1 MVSSPDRRA
10 LPQLLYKY
18 VTADRALTCLPEV
31 GDGALRATQPGA
43 LNDPFECHV
52 VKIFVEKDVSEG
64 DAEFASILTKLH
76 ELAPVTPVDVAEA
89 RRVYGSLYMRELLAR
104 QLSLRFG
111 IVSFAAVPFDPLMW
125 SHYTGDGSGFVIGY
139 ETECLRSLAGAG
151 ERLREVRYSSE
162 PPLLTGYVVALEP
175 EGNRYV
181 LLCVKSSHWEHEK
194 EWRLIVELDR
204 TVGTGT
210 RDRHGQ
216 PINLVRI
223 ANSAV
228 AKVYYTERT
237 PVESVDEIKRRL
249 AAGNNR
255 YGVKEP
261 TKLVLSER
269 TYGYEKAVTE
279 EGLEAR

>member
-1 MVSSPDRRA
+1 MPR
-10 LPQLLYKY
+10 LLYKY

-31 GDGALRATQPGA
+31 GDGALRATQPAA

-52 VKIFVEKDVSEG
+52 VKIFVERDVG
-64 DAEFASILTKLH
+64 DGNAEFARILTKLH
-76 ELAPVTPVDVAEA
+76 ELAPVTPAEVAEA

-104 QLSLRFG
+104 QLSQRFG
-111 IVSFAAVPFDPLMW
+111 IVSFAADPLNPLMW

-139 ETECLRSLAGAG
+139 KTECLRSLARDR
-151 ERLREVRYSSE
+151 EQLREVTYSSQP
-162 PPLLTGYVVALEP
+162 PPLMDYVVALEP
-175 EGNRYV
+175 ESNRFGI
-181 LLCVKSSHWEHEK
+181 LCAKSSHWEHEK

-210 RDRHGQ
+210 PDRHGQ

-223 ANSAV
+223 ANSTV

-237 PVESVDEIKRRL
+237 PVESVDEIQRRL

-269 TYGYEKAVTE
+269 IYGYEEAVA
-279 EGLEAR
+279 GRV